1 MRKFKYLLFAF
12 AIAFSGMLGVNAATG
27 MPEKLVVGAETVFF
41 ANGHE
46 ITITAPTTAGMGA
59 TVTWDGGSMELP
71 SDAWVFGGTH
81 NNSTD
86 MVNSKITM
94 NGGQLYAIVGGG
106 LHASKV
112 NTAAITINNGTL
124 KSVYGGGVASIFF
137 DAPTTEEKSHDYN
150 GDAKVSTTSVEK
162 ATITI
167 NNGTLTKYIYGGGM
181 GYNYTGETTIIV
193 NGGDQSSAILTA
205 GGANGYTGNATVVF
219 NDGKLGIYQSVNR
232 GTVDDTQTEVN
243 GGTIDQVYLGG
254 QSTDSSVTGTVG
266 NVDMTITGGNVT
278 NVEVGTN
285 GVDDN
290 KQSITAKEN
299 VTLTYNKDTVTNIDE
314 TQFREEAIEKT
325 VKITFVYNGEEVTE
339 EIPYGTKFSAE
350 DLNGIKLEINKEIE
364 KEGLRFDDFY
374 ADEALTK
381 KFDMTGEFT
390 EDTTVYIKT
399 VEFREDDG
407 TKNPETADI
416 GIFSAM
422 LAIILGAVG
431 FGFTLKK
438 RKFN

>member
-12 AIAFSGMLGVNAATG
+12 AIAFSGMLGVNAATAT
-27 MPEKLVVGAETVFF
+27 PELTVIGSKNILL
-41 ANGHE
+41 ANGTA
-46 ITITAPTTAGMGA
+46 ITVEAPKTAGMGA
-59 TVTWDGGSMELP
+59 TVKWNGGEIEVP
-71 SDAWVFGGTH
+71 ADVTIFGGYH
-81 NNSTD
+81 NDATNKVAT
-86 MVNSKITM
+86 NITV
-94 NGGQLYAIVGGG
+94 NGGTVKNVFGGG
-106 LHASKV
+106 LHISYV
-112 NTAAITINNGTL
+112 TTANIT
-124 KSVYGGGVASIFF
+124 
-137 DAPTTEEKSHDYN
+137 
-150 GDAKVSTTSVEK
+150 
-162 ATITI
+162 
-167 NNGTLTKYIYGGGM
+167 
-181 GYNYTGETTIIV
+181 V
-193 NGGDQSSAILTA
+193 NGGKITGSIMGGGYEEFVNCGGADFNAVTEANVMNSTTKVESATIKINGGNLDGAMVFGGGGAHSYTGKALIEINGHEGEISYLVA
-205 GGANGYTGNATVVF
+205 GGSNGYTGNAEIVM
-219 NDGKLGIYQSVNR
+219 NDGQVDVVQSVNR
-232 GTVDDTQTEVN
+232 GTMDTADVEIKGGNVDTAYV
-243 GGTIDQVYLGG
+243 GGE
-254 QSTDSSVTGTVG
+254 TDPSVTGTFKEA
-266 NVDMTITGGNVT
+266 NMTITGGNVT